1 MNAGA
6 SVARGDVLLFLHA
19 DTKLP
24 ANADALIRDGLAQSA
39 ASGAASTSAS
49 TTAGLCR
56 LIAVMM
62 NLRSRLTGIATGDQ
76 AIFVT
81 RAAFDAIGGF
91 PAQPLMEDI
100 AFSASI
106 RRISRP
112 LCLRA
117 RVTTSARRWR
127 KQGVLRTVFLMWRLR
142 LAYFLGADPAQL
154 ARPYGY
160 ADRYSVSIAILAK
173 APIPGAVKT
182 RLIPT
187 IGAHAAAV
195 LQERLTER
203 AIATALAADVGPVT
217 LWCSPDATHS
227 TFLKLVMQQRII
239 LKRQPEGDLGARM
252 LAATPPA
259 TAVLVIGTDCPALT
273 ELHLRG
279 AAMPAR
285 GDADVVI
292 IPAEDGGYVL
302 IGTRTS
308 QPAIFSGIAW
318 GTNAVLAGNPRA
330 SSSSAWLIEQPPL
343 WDVDTEDDL
352 ARLEREFPEL
362 KL

>member
-1 MNAGA
+1 MPTDT
-6 SVARGDVLLFLHA
+6 SV
-19 DTKLP
+19 T
-24 ANADALIRDGLAQSA
+24 
-39 ASGAASTSAS
+39 
-49 TTAGLCR
+49 
-56 LIAVMM
+56 
-62 NLRSRLTGIATGDQ
+62 
-76 AIFVT
+76 
-81 RAAFDAIGGF
+81 
-91 PAQPLMEDI
+91 
-100 AFSASI
+100 
-106 RRISRP
+106 
-112 LCLRA
+112 
-117 RVTTSARRWR
+117 
-127 KQGVLRTVFLMWRLR
+127 
-142 LAYFLGADPAQL
+142 
-154 ARPYGY
+154 
-160 ADRYSVSIAILAK
+160 IAILAK

-252 LAATPPA
+252 LAATAAGNGP
-259 TAVLVIGTDCPALT
+259 VLVIGTDCPALT

-279 AAMPAR
+279 AANALR
-285 GDADVVI
+285 EGNDVVI

-302 IGTRTS
+302 IGTRKP
-308 QPAIFSGIAW
+308 QPAIFADIAW
-318 GTNAVLAGNPRA
+318 GTNTVLADTRTRVIEQR
-330 SSSSAWLIEQPPL
+330 LMLTEQPPL
-343 WDVDTEDDL
+343 WDVDTEAEY